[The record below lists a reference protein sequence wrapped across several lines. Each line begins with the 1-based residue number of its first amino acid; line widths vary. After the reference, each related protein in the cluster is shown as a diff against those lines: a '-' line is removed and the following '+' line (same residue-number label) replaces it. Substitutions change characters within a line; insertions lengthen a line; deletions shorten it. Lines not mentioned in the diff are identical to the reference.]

1 MKWHF
6 AAKKGGLAAWFFVKK
21 VGRKSVP
28 DFNQIHWPVV
38 EH

>member
-28 DFNQIHWPVV
+28 DFNQMHTTFVK
-38 EH
+38 H